1 MRTKKYKFILPLLA
15 IFLLTGCDKSV
26 TDHMSDFASGV
37 SEVVSDIASGASD
50 TVSDIASGVSGAVSD
65 YLEEAANNTPQH
77 YAVETFNEVFELV
90 QAKDCQ
96 AIYDMFSE
104 YVKENDTD
112 LMTKIEQLVKFMD
125 GEVVEIGHVG
135 ASNDY
140 SSVRDGVTVS
150 AAYTAD
156 SIIET
161 DGGVKYWFKVG
172 VVTADKDETKMGLDW
187 IYILDSSA
195 KTAYIN
201 ELVDWK
207 ENDGSKETEP
217 QRPENMEIWVI
228 YRP

>member
-1 MRTKKYKFILPLLA
+1 MRTKKYKLILPLPA

-37 SEVVSDIASGASD
+37 SGVVSDIASGASD

-104 YVKENDTD
+104 YDKANVD
-112 LMTKIEQLVKFMD
+112 LMPDIEKLVEFID
-125 GEVVEIGHVG
+125 GEVTEIGHIG

-140 SSVRDGVTVS
+140 SSVIDGVTVR
-150 AAYTAD
+150 AC
-156 SIIET
+156 IHRQ
-161 DGGVKYWFKVG
+161 KV
-172 VVTADKDETKMGLDW
+172 
-187 IYILDSSA
+187 I
-195 KTAYIN
+195 
-201 ELVDWK
+201 
-207 ENDGSKETEP
+207 
-217 QRPENMEIWVI
+217 
-228 YRP
+228 

>member
-1 MRTKKYKFILPLLA
+1 MRTRFYKLTFPLLA
-15 IFLLTGCDKSV
+15 IFLLTGCGKSI
-26 TDHMSDFASGV
+26 TEYASDFASGA
-37 SEVVSDIASGASD
+37 SELVSDIASD
-50 TVSDIASGVSGAVSD
+50 VSGTVSD

-96 AIYDMFSE
+96 AIYDMFCE
-104 YVKENDTD
+104 YNKENDID
-112 LMTKIEQLVKFMD
+112 LMSKIEQLVEFMD
-125 GEVVEIGHVG
+125 GEVTEIGHVG

-140 SSVRDGVTVS
+140 STVRDGVTMS

-161 DGGVKYWFKVG
+161 NGEIKYWFKVG
-172 VVTADKDETKMGLDW
+172 VVTANADEAKLGLDY
-187 IYILDSSA
+187 IYILNSSA

-201 ELVDWK
+201 ELVEWE
-207 ENDGSKETEP
+207 ENDDSKETEP